1 MTRWAWCWTRGCFIE
16 KRHHGPDD
24 VWQGAAWHLLPVPL
38 RYEGERNLARL
49 WVLLLIYCVCSVFLF
64 FIDISVFSFLRL
76 CVHCLQLL
84 LFYWRGS
91 HAWLRVH
98 MFRLSGAFVLVR
110 CARVHPI
117 TIACLFTTNYQVKW
131 VSYVTKCSVCCSS
144 VYIFVM
150 CHSFIFGVFC
160 YVYFYFYVTTNT

>member
-1 MTRWAWCWTRGCFIE
+1 MLDPWVFYRKTSSWTGRCMARCCLALITRS
-16 KRHHGPDD
+16 
-24 VWQGAAWHLLPVPL
+24 AALWRRTESRPAVSITFNLLCI
-38 RYEGERNLARL
+38 
-49 WVLLLIYCVCSVFLF
+49 VLLFF

-84 LFYWRGS
+84 HFYWRGS

-131 VSYVTKCSVCCSS
+131 VSYVTKCSVCCIYLCNVPLFYFWSNLLR
-144 VYIFVM
+144 F
-150 CHSFIFGVFC
+150 FIFLC
-160 YVYFYFYVTTNT
+160 DHKHD